1 MFILQIIRNPYDN
14 IATMTMFF
22 QGGADKR
29 KELVNEGGQVNNSE
43 LLDFRIK
50 AYFRNIRAVHGIQ
63 QNPSLQIDLHQ
74 LHLADLVHDP
84 QNEMIKICK
93 FLGVTCFNWYLE
105 TCREHIFSDLSK
117 TRSKVEWSAEQI
129 AKVQEEID
137 KIPWLRRYNFTSL

>member
-29 KELVNEGGQVNNSE
+29 KELVNEGGRVNNSE

-50 AYFRNIRAVHGIQ
+50 AYFRNIRAVHGMQ